1 VNTLTRLRV
10 TPAVVAVTAAA
21 GALLGTGIVSIPCW
35 FHALTGADC
44 PFCGGSRALGALL
57 HGDVAG
63 ALRFNAFAV
72 LVLLPAA
79 IAGLVLLGRIELG
92 LRIPSW
98 PARRGALVALAVAA
112 VAWWLVRDLVFPG
125 LQV

>member
-1 VNTLTRLRV
+1 VTALVRLRV
-10 TPAVVAVTAAA
+10 TPAVVAVTATA

-57 HGDVAG
+57 HGDVLG
-63 ALRFNAFAV
+63 ALRLNAFAV

-79 IAGLVLLGRIELG
+79 VAGLILIGRIELG

-98 PARRGALVALAVAA
+98 PVRRRALIGLAIAA
-112 VAWWLVRDLVFPG
+112 VAWWLVRDVAFPG

>member
-1 VNTLTRLRV
+1 MTTLVRLRV
-10 TPAVVAVTAAA
+10 TPAVVAATATA

-57 HGDVAG
+57 HGDLSG

-79 IAGLVLLGRIELG
+79 VAALVLLGRTELG

-98 PARRGALVALAVAA
+98 PARRTALIGLAVAA
-112 VAWWLVRDLVFPG
+112 LAWWATRDLAFPG
-125 LQV
+125 LEV

>member
-1 VNTLTRLRV
+1 VTTLTRLRV
-10 TPAVVAVTAAA
+10 TPAVVAVTATA

-57 HGDVAG
+57 HGDLAG

-72 LVLLPAA
+72 LLLLPAA
-79 IAGLVLLGRIELG
+79 VAGLVLLARIELG
-92 LRIPSW
+92 RPIPSW
-98 PARRGALVALAVAA
+98 RTRRVGLIALGIAA
-112 VAWWLVRDLVFPG
+112 VAWWLVRDLVFPQ

>member
-1 VNTLTRLRV
+1 MTTLVRLRV
-10 TPAVVAVTAAA
+10 TPAVAAVTAAA

-35 FHALTGADC
+35 FHELTGADC

-57 HGDVAG
+57 HGDLAA

-79 IAGLVLLGRIELG
+79 VAGLVLLGRTELG
-92 LRIPSW
+92 LPIPSW
-98 PARRGALVALAVAA
+98 RVRRLGLIALGIAA
-112 VAWWLVRDLVFPG
+112 VAWWLVRDLAFPG

>member
-1 VNTLTRLRV
+1 MTVLVRLRV
-10 TPAVVAVTAAA
+10 TPAVVAVTAAV
-21 GALLGTGIVSIPCW
+21 GALLGAGIVSIPCW
-35 FHALTGADC
+35 FHAMTGADC

-57 HGDVAG
+57 HGDVLG

-79 IAGLVLLGRIELG
+79 VAGLVLLGRTELG

-98 PARRGALVALAVAA
+98 PVRRSALVVLAIAA
-112 VAWWLVRDLVFPG
+112 VAWWLVRDVAFPG

>member
-1 VNTLTRLRV
+1 MTTLVRLRV

-35 FHALTGADC
+35 FHAMTGADC
-44 PFCGGSRALGALL
+44 PFCGGSRALGSLL
-57 HGDVAG
+57 HGDWRARCASTPSPSSSCCRPPW
-63 ALRFNAFAV
+63 AL
-72 LVLLPAA
+72 
-79 IAGLVLLGRIELG
+79 LLGRTELG

-98 PARRGALVALAVAA
+98 AVRRNALVALGIAT
-112 VAWWLVRDLVFPG
+112 VAWWLVRDVAFPG

>member
-1 VNTLTRLRV
+1 MTTLVRLRV

-35 FHALTGADC
+35 FHAMTGADC

-79 IAGLVLLGRIELG
+79 VAALVLLGRTELG
-92 LRIPSW
+92 LRIPCW
-98 PARRGALVALAVAA
+98 AVRRNALVALGIAT
-112 VAWWLVRDLVFPG
+112 VAWWLVRDVAFPG

>member
-1 VNTLTRLRV
+1 MTTLTRLRV
-10 TPAVVAVTAAA
+10 TPTVVAVTAAA

-35 FHALTGADC
+35 FHALTGYDC

-57 HGDVAG
+57 HGDLAG

-72 LVLLPAA
+72 LLLVPAA
-79 IAGLVLLGRIELG
+79 IAGLVLLGRSELG
-92 LRIPSW
+92 LPIPSW
-98 PARRGALVALAVAA
+98 RTRRAALIALAVSA
-112 VAWWLVRDLVFPG
+112 VGWWLVRDVAFPQ

>member
-1 VNTLTRLRV
+1 MTTLSRLRV

-21 GALLGTGIVSIPCW
+21 GALLGAGIVSIPCW

-44 PFCGGSRALGALL
+44 PFCGGSRALGSLL
-57 HGDVAG
+57 HGDLAG

-72 LVLLPAA
+72 LVLLPAG
-79 IAGLVLLGRIELG
+79 IAGLALLARMELG
-92 LRIPSW
+92 LPIPSW
-98 PARRGALVALAVAA
+98 RTRRAALIALAIAA
-112 VAWWLVRDLVFPG
+112 VGWWLVRDVAFPQ

>member
-1 VNTLTRLRV
+1 MILTRLRV

-35 FHALTGADC
+35 FHALTGVDC

-57 HGDVAG
+57 HGDLAG

-72 LVLLPAA
+72 LLLLPAA
-79 IAGLVLLGRIELG
+79 VAGLVLLARIELG
-92 LRIPSW
+92 RPIPSW
-98 PARRGALVALAVAA
+98 RTRRAGLIALGIAALV
-112 VAWWLVRDLVFPG
+112 WWLVRDLAFPQ

>member
-1 VNTLTRLRV
+1 MTTLTRLRV
-10 TPAVVAVTAAA
+10 TPTVVAVTAAA

-35 FHALTGADC
+35 FHALTGYDC

-57 HGDVAG
+57 HGDLAG

-79 IAGLVLLGRIELG
+79 IAGLVLLGRSELG
-92 LRIPSW
+92 LPIPSW
-98 PARRGALVALAVAA
+98 PTRRAALIALAVAA
-112 VAWWLVRDLVFPG
+112 VGWWLVRDVAFPQ

>member
-1 VNTLTRLRV
+1 VILTRLRV

-35 FHALTGADC
+35 FHALTGVDC

-57 HGDVAG
+57 HGDLAG

-72 LVLLPAA
+72 LLLLPAA
-79 IAGLVLLGRIELG
+79 VAGLVLLARIELG
-92 LRIPSW
+92 RPIPSW
-98 PARRGALVALAVAA
+98 RTRRAGLIALGIAALV
-112 VAWWLVRDLVFPG
+112 WWLVRDLAFPQ

>member
-1 VNTLTRLRV
+1 VTALVRLRV
-10 TPAVVAVTAAA
+10 TPAVVAVTATA
-21 GALLGTGIVSIPCW
+21 GALLGAGIVGIPCW
-35 FHALTGADC
+35 FRAMTGADC

-57 HGDVAG
+57 HGDVLG

-79 IAGLVLLGRIELG
+79 IVGLVLLARTELG

-98 PARRGALVALAVAA
+98 PVRRSALIALAVAA
-112 VAWWLVRDLVFPG
+112 VAWWLVRDVAFPG

>member
-1 VNTLTRLRV
+1 MTTLTRLRV

-21 GALLGTGIVSIPCW
+21 GVVLGTGIVSVPCW

-57 HGDVAG
+57 HGDLAG

-72 LVLLPAA
+72 LLLLPAA
-79 IAGLVLLGRIELG
+79 VAGLVLLARIELG
-92 LRIPSW
+92 RPIPSW
-98 PARRGALVALAVAA
+98 PTRRAGLIALGIAA
-112 VAWWLVRDLVFPG
+112 VAWWLVRDLAFPQ

>member
-1 VNTLTRLRV
+1 VILTRLRV
-10 TPAVVAVTAAA
+10 TPAVVVATATA

-57 HGDVAG
+57 HGDLAG

-72 LVLLPAA
+72 LLLLPAA
-79 IAGLVLLGRIELG
+79 VAGLVLLARIELG
-92 LRIPSW
+92 RPIPSW
-98 PARRGALVALAVAA
+98 RTRRVGLIALGIAA
-112 VAWWLVRDLVFPG
+112 VAWWLVRDLVFPQ

>member
-1 VNTLTRLRV
+1 MTTLSRLRV

-44 PFCGGSRALGALL
+44 PFCGGSRALGSLL
-57 HGDVAG
+57 HGDLAG

-72 LVLLPAA
+72 LVLLPAG
-79 IAGLVLLGRIELG
+79 IAGLALLARMELG
-92 LRIPSW
+92 LPIPSW
-98 PARRGALVALAVAA
+98 RTRRAALIALAIAA
-112 VAWWLVRDLVFPG
+112 VGWWLVRDVAFPQ

>member
-1 VNTLTRLRV
+1 MSTLTRLRV
-10 TPAVVAVTAAA
+10 TPAVVAATATA

-57 HGDVAG
+57 HGDLAG

-72 LVLLPAA
+72 LLLLPAA
-79 IAGLVLLGRIELG
+79 VAGLVLLARIELG
-92 LRIPSW
+92 RPIPSW
-98 PARRGALVALAVAA
+98 RTRRAGLVALGIAA
-112 VAWWLVRDLVFPG
+112 VAWWLVRDLAFPQ

>member
-1 VNTLTRLRV
+1 MIVTQLRA
-10 TPAVVAVTAAA
+10 TPAVAAVTATA

-35 FHALTGADC
+35 YHALTGADC

-57 HGDVAG
+57 RGDLVG

-72 LVLLPAA
+72 LLLLPAA
-79 IAGLVLLGRIELG
+79 VAGMVLLARIELG
-92 LRIPSW
+92 LSIPSW
-98 PARRGALVALAVAA
+98 RTRRAGLVALGIAA
-112 VAWWLVRDLVFPG
+112 VAWWLVRDLAFPQ

>member
-1 VNTLTRLRV
+1 MILTRLRV

-57 HGDVAG
+57 HGDLAG

-72 LVLLPAA
+72 ILLLPAA
-79 IAGLVLLGRIELG
+79 VAGLVLLARVELG

-98 PARRGALVALAVAA
+98 PVRRTALILLAVAA
-112 VAWWLVRDLVFPG
+112 MAWWLVRDVAFPG

>member
-1 VNTLTRLRV
+1 VTALVRLRV

-57 HGDVAG
+57 HGDLAG

-79 IAGLVLLGRIELG
+79 IAALVLLGRGELG
-92 LRIPSW
+92 MPVPSW
-98 PARRGALVALAVAA
+98 RSRRAALVALAVAA
-112 VAWWLVRDLVFPG
+112 VAWWFVRDVAFPG

>member
-1 VNTLTRLRV
+1 MTTLVRLRV

-35 FHALTGADC
+35 FHAMTGADC
-44 PFCGGSRALGALL
+44 PFCGGSRALGSLL

-79 IAGLVLLGRIELG
+79 VAALVLLGRTELG

-98 PARRGALVALAVAA
+98 AVRRNALVALGIAT
-112 VAWWLVRDLVFPG
+112 VAWWLVRDVAFPG

>member
-1 VNTLTRLRV
+1 MTALVRLRV

-21 GALLGTGIVSIPCW
+21 GALLGTGIVDIPCW
-35 FHALTGADC
+35 FRALTGADC

-57 HGDVAG
+57 HGDVAD
-63 ALRFNAFAV
+63 ALRLNAFAV

-79 IAGLVLLGRIELG
+79 VAGLVLLGRIELG
-92 LRIPSW
+92 LPLPSW
-98 PARRGALVALAVAA
+98 RVRRGALIALAVAA
-112 VAWWLVRDLVFPG
+112 VAWWLVRDLAFPQ

>member
-1 VNTLTRLRV
+1 VTALVRLRV
-10 TPAVVAVTAAA
+10 TPIVVAVTAAV
-21 GALLGTGIVSIPCW
+21 GALLGAGIVSIPCW
-35 FHALTGADC
+35 FHAMTGADC

-57 HGDVAG
+57 HGDVLG

-79 IAGLVLLGRIELG
+79 VAGLVLLGRTELG

-98 PARRGALVALAVAA
+98 PVRRSALVVLSIAA
-112 VAWWLVRDLVFPG
+112 VAWWLVRDVAFPG

>member
-1 VNTLTRLRV
+1 MTTLARLRV

-57 HGDVAG
+57 HGDLAG

-79 IAGLVLLGRIELG
+79 IAGLALLGRVELG
-92 LRIPSW
+92 LPIPSW
-98 PARRGALVALAVAA
+98 RTRRTALIALAVAA
-112 VAWWLVRDLVFPG
+112 IGWWLVRDLAFPQ

>member
-1 VNTLTRLRV
+1 VTALVRLRV

-21 GALLGTGIVSIPCW
+21 GALLGAGVVSIPCW

-57 HGDVAG
+57 HGDLAG

-79 IAGLVLLGRIELG
+79 VAGLVLLGRIELG
-92 LRIPSW
+92 RPIPSW
-98 PARRGALVALAVAA
+98 RTRRAALVALAVAA
-112 VAWWLVRDLVFPG
+112 VAWWLVRDLAFPQ

>member
-1 VNTLTRLRV
+1 MILTRLRV
-10 TPAVVAVTAAA
+10 TPAVVVATATA

-57 HGDVAG
+57 HGDLAG

-72 LVLLPAA
+72 LLLLPAA
-79 IAGLVLLGRIELG
+79 VAGLVLLARIELG
-92 LRIPSW
+92 RPIPSW
-98 PARRGALVALAVAA
+98 RTRRVGLIALGIAA
-112 VAWWLVRDLVFPG
+112 VAWWLVRDLVFPQ

>member
-1 VNTLTRLRV
+1 VTALVRLRV

-21 GALLGTGIVSIPCW
+21 GALLGTGIVGIPCW
-35 FHALTGADC
+35 FHAVTGADC

-57 HGDVAG
+57 HGDLAG

-79 IAGLVLLGRIELG
+79 IAGLVLLGRVELG

-98 PARRGALVALAVAA
+98 PARRTALIAVAIAA
-112 VAWWLVRDLVFPG
+112 VAWWLVRDVAFPG

>member
-1 VNTLTRLRV
+1 MTTLVRLRV

-21 GALLGTGIVSIPCW
+21 GALLGAGIVSIPCW
-35 FHALTGADC
+35 FHAMTGADC

-57 HGDVAG
+57 HGDLGG

-79 IAGLVLLGRIELG
+79 VAGLVLLGRTELG

-98 PARRGALVALAVAA
+98 PVRRTALIGLAVAA
-112 VAWWLVRDLVFPG
+112 LAWWAVRDLAFPG